1 MQDKNGEP
9 SDWIEIYN
17 PTNKDISLTG
27 FSLSKNGGGDQ
38 PLGGYV
44 IKAHDYIIV
53 YCSSAGFENA
63 DFPHADFSIGKVSE
77 AEIILKYDSF
87 QCESIK
93 MPKLNKGVSYSKN
106 VKGEM
111 YVSEP
116 TPLAANAEKTIG
128 DTPVF
133 SQAAGSYEKAFDL
146 EITAG
151 ESQTVYYTTDGTDP
165 ATSDTRKVYEN
176 ALRIDDR
183 SDDENVLSAYDP
195 MKIQLDYRDSI
206 KLPDKSAVD
215 KGTVIRACAEGTS
228 GKCGKTVT
236 ATYFVDVSSADH
248 NDLPIVSITTDSD
261 GLFNEKTGIYCL
273 GDVYKEYDEE
283 NPDHPWNGS
292 IPANYNQRGREWEK
306 ECYVEYFD
314 SEGNSLISQDC
325 GIRIQGAWSRADYQK
340 SFRLYARND
349 YGRSSFDTVFW
360 DSFTDVNG
368 EAITSCKTFVLR
380 NGGNDANYSKFK
392 DMMIQNMVSGRGVE
406 TQQGTAC
413 VVFIDGEYWGL
424 YTLQSDY
431 SDRYFA
437 DRYNVAK
444 SNVVMYKNDKLSEGE
459 AEDEKLFNDMY
470 KFITEN
476 DMSIEENYRKA
487 CAMIDMDNLVEYAAT
502 EMYIF
507 NDDWPQNN
515 YACWRTRTIEQGN
528 SYADGRWRFVLISNH
543 KNALNFFDTG
553 DGQGEATFYSYE
565 VTDAGME
572 TAVWDAFCK
581 WFEKTAADSAAS
593 YTATFEGDLALASNA
608 DTVDSLFF
616 CLADG
621 EGASYTIIP
630 TAPSVPLDRYE
641 YTPIDK
647 PKNLDG
653 LDIIQLWPHNG
664 QATCFEFYEGTNTVK
679 YMSGKS
685 ESYYR
690 AIGDFSIVDNDGRTL
705 YNMMRRWYDEAE
717 YDALLRDVKPQPKS
731 LSWQEAAQHWADAY
745 YGAHTKATSGS
756 SFKYTWVKAL
766 ITPAE
771 DATKVLREEGE
782 IDGSTYCFAVEV
794 QFTPESETALYYAM
808 AGNTDKCTDPSAP
821 KGAYAF
827 WRCCT
832 IQQQGDGRWYGAM
845 IGTGW

>member
-1 MQDKNGEP
+1 MGLKRAFVIGLCLAAVAAVVMLAAVIIRPPKIYISEICHSNSETSKKTAMQDKNGEP

-248 NDLPIVSITTDSD
+248 NDLPIVSITTDPD
-261 GLFNEKTGIYCL
+261 GLFNEKTGIYSL
-273 GDVYKEYDEE
+273 GEVYEKYDEE

-325 GIRIQGAWSRADYQK
+325 GIRIQGGWSRADYQK

-349 YGRSSFDTVFW
+349 YGKSSFDTAFW

-413 VVFIDGEYWGL
+413 VLFIDGEYWGL

-459 AEDEKLFNDMY
+459 PEDEKLFNDMY
-470 KFITEN
+470 RFITEN

-515 YACWRTRTIEQGN
+515 YACWRTRTIEQSN
-528 SYADGRWRFVLISNH
+528 SYADGRWRFVL
-543 KNALNFFDTG
+543 FDTESSCSHYNEKNLETNMFSYLRSQSYTKFGGILCSLIDNEEFDLKLTSAMCQLGSVNFTAERFGEYLEYYKNIYYGELDNYFDRFPTWANLAKATDPMIIRWQNFIEGRYDKVLGYLEREFDYYERRTVKISADNEQGSVLIGGVEIESDYSGTYFDGCEIKLNAQAKSGWHFDHWEGVNG
-553 DGQGEATFYSYE
+553 DNTQSEIKAKVNG
-565 VTDAGME
+565 DMNIK
-572 TAVWDAFCK
+572 AV
-581 WFEKTAADSAAS
+581 FEK
-593 YTATFEGDLALASNA
+593 
-608 DTVDSLFF
+608 
-616 CLADG
+616 
-621 EGASYTIIP
+621 
-630 TAPSVPLDRYE
+630 
-641 YTPIDK
+641 
-647 PKNLDG
+647 
-653 LDIIQLWPHNG
+653 DI
-664 QATCFEFYEGTNTVK
+664 V
-679 YMSGKS
+679 
-685 ESYYR
+685 
-690 AIGDFSIVDNDGRTL
+690 
-705 YNMMRRWYDEAE
+705 
-717 YDALLRDVKPQPKS
+717 
-731 LSWQEAAQHWADAY
+731 
-745 YGAHTKATSGS
+745 
-756 SFKYTWVKAL
+756 
-766 ITPAE
+766 
-771 DATKVLREEGE
+771 
-782 IDGSTYCFAVEV
+782 
-794 QFTPESETALYYAM
+794 
-808 AGNTDKCTDPSAP
+808 
-821 KGAYAF
+821 
-827 WRCCT
+827 
-832 IQQQGDGRWYGAM
+832 
-845 IGTGW
+845 

>member
-1 MQDKNGEP
+1 MGLKRVSVIGLCLAAVAAVVMLAAVIIRPPKIYISEICPSNSGTSEKTAMQDKNGEP

-44 IKAHDYIIV
+44 VKAHDYIIV

-77 AEIILKYDSF
+77 EKIILKYDSL

-93 MPKLNKGVSYSKN
+93 LPKLNKGVSYSKN
-106 VKGEM
+106 AKGEM

-183 SDDENVLSAYDP
+183 SDDENDLSAYDP
-195 MKIQLDYRDSI
+195 MKIQLDYHDSI

-248 NDLPIVSITTDSD
+248 NDLPIVSITTDPD

-325 GIRIQGAWSRADYQK
+325 GIRIQGGWSRADYQK

-349 YGRSSFDTVFW
+349 YGKSSFDTAFW

-413 VVFIDGEYWGL
+413 VLFIDGEYWGL
-424 YTLQSDY
+424 YTLPSDY

-444 SNVVMYKNDKLSEGE
+444 SNVVMYKNDELSEGE

-528 SYADGRWRFVLISNH
+528 SYADGRWRFVL
-543 KNALNFFDTG
+543 FDTESSCSHYDEKDLETNMFSYLRSQSYTKFGGILCSLIDNEEFDLKLTSAMCQLGSVNFTAERFGEYLEYYKNIYYGELDNYFDRFPTWANLAKATDPMIIRWQNFIEGRYDKVLGYLEREFDYYERRTVKISADNEQGSVLIGGVEIESDYSGTYFDGCEIKLNAQAKSGWHFDHWEGVKG
-553 DGQGEATFYSYE
+553 DNTQSEIKVKVNG
-565 VTDAGME
+565 DMNIK
-572 TAVWDAFCK
+572 AV
-581 WFEKTAADSAAS
+581 FEK
-593 YTATFEGDLALASNA
+593 
-608 DTVDSLFF
+608 
-616 CLADG
+616 
-621 EGASYTIIP
+621 
-630 TAPSVPLDRYE
+630 
-641 YTPIDK
+641 
-647 PKNLDG
+647 
-653 LDIIQLWPHNG
+653 DI
-664 QATCFEFYEGTNTVK
+664 V
-679 YMSGKS
+679 
-685 ESYYR
+685 
-690 AIGDFSIVDNDGRTL
+690 
-705 YNMMRRWYDEAE
+705 
-717 YDALLRDVKPQPKS
+717 
-731 LSWQEAAQHWADAY
+731 
-745 YGAHTKATSGS
+745 
-756 SFKYTWVKAL
+756 
-766 ITPAE
+766 
-771 DATKVLREEGE
+771 
-782 IDGSTYCFAVEV
+782 
-794 QFTPESETALYYAM
+794 
-808 AGNTDKCTDPSAP
+808 
-821 KGAYAF
+821 
-827 WRCCT
+827 
-832 IQQQGDGRWYGAM
+832 
-845 IGTGW
+845 